1 MLNINN
7 SFLPRFS
14 AQVSLPDETIHFLKS
29 TETVVK
35 IQYVK
40 CYKRVTG
47 RREEEEKP

>member
-7 SFLPRFS
+7 DFLPRFS

-29 TETVVK
+29 IETVK
-35 IQYVK
+35 TQYVE

-47 RREEEEKP
+47 REEEEKKP